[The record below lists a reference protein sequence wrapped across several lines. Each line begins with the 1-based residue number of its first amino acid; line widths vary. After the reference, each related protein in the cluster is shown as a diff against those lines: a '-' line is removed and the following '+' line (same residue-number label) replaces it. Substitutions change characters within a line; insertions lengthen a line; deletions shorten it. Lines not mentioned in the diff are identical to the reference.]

1 MRTFPVLFVFTCSLW
16 TACQS
21 ENKVYLQ
28 RRELRTN
35 QNTYDAGI
43 TAVGDRQTFPVILQS
58 VGLGPVTIY
67 DIQSSDPDRFVV
79 LDSWKAED
87 LDGDNVVDGLTLEGG
102 TEEDPAQT
110 IVEINFRPNS
120 EENFRAQLTIIS
132 NDSTTIERT
141 DNDEGVWRAALRG
154 VGEVP
159 CLRVLPRFYDYGP
172 KPPGGYFA
180 SDFRLQNCGQAP
192 LTLSSFDFDG
202 SASFYAASATPIYI
216 LANSEEV
223 AQVAWIPAS
232 ENPESV
238 SVSLVVNDP
247 NFEQQLELTGNNCSE
262 SSPDYWDVDEDGWTP
277 CGGDCDDTNA
287 FVNPEA
293 NELLGNGID
302 DNCNG
307 IIDGTEGDISDPD
320 IDDDND
326 GFTENEGDCH
336 DDHPDI
342 FPDAEDIP
350 NNIDDNCD
358 GTIDEATVFS
368 DDDNDGWT
376 ERAGD
381 CDDTD
386 GDIFPDAIETEN
398 GIDDNCDGFVDEGS
412 IEFDDDGDG
421 VSDAEGDCND
431 SDPWTFPG
439 AVEDCDNVDN
449 NCNGEV
455 DEGNEAEET
464 DACGFVS
471 ERTTITPTEE
481 KGCQMLSGLR
491 PSHFILWP
499 AILGF
504 GFARRR
510 ILL

>member
-1 MRTFPVLFVFTCSLW
+1 MQTIQIALIISPLLW
-16 TACQS
+16 TACKS
-21 ENKVYLQ
+21 ENEVYLQ

-35 QNTYDAGI
+35 QFTYDAGI

-58 VGLGPVTIY
+58 VGLGPVTIF

-87 LDGDNVVDGLTLEGG
+87 LDGDNVVDGLTLESG

-110 IVEINFRPNS
+110 IVEINFRPDT
-120 EENFRAQLTIIS
+120 EANFRAQLTIIS
-132 NDSTTIERT
+132 NDSTTVERT
-141 DNDEGVWRAALRG
+141 ENDEGVWRAALRG

-159 CLRVLPRFYDYGP
+159 CLRVLPNFYDYGP

-216 LANSEEV
+216 LANSEEQ
-223 AQVAWIPAS
+223 AQIAWIPAS
-232 ENPESV
+232 SNPESV

-247 NFEQQLELTGNNCSE
+247 NFDQSLELTGNNCVAST
-262 SSPDYWDVDEDGWTP
+262 PDFWDEDEDGWTP
-277 CGGDCDDTNA
+277 CGGDCDDG
-287 FVNPEA
+287 NPFINPQA
-293 NELLGNGID
+293 TELLGNGID

-307 IIDGTEGDISDPD
+307 IIDGETDDISDPSV
-320 IDDDND
+320 DDDGDGYSEND
-326 GFTENEGDCH
+326 GDCH
-336 DDHPDI
+336 DDNPDI
-342 FPDAEDIP
+342 FPDAEDIA

-358 GTIDEATVFS
+358 GLIDENTDLR
-368 DDDNDGWT
+368 DDDDDGWT
-376 ERAGD
+376 EREGD
-381 CDDTD
+381 CDDSD
-386 GDIFPDAIETEN
+386 ANIFPDAFETEN
-398 GIDDNCDGFVDEGS
+398 GIDDNCNGFTDEGS
-412 IEFDDDGDG
+412 LSFDDDGDG
-421 VSDAEGDCND
+421 FSDSEGDCND
-431 SDPWTFPG
+431 SDPWTYPD

-455 DEGNEAEET
+455 DEGNADDEA

-471 ERTTITPTEE
+471 ERSEVSAPEE
-481 KGCQMLSGLR
+481 KGCQTVSSLPLSQI
-491 PSHFILWP
+491 ILWP
-499 AILGF
+499 AIFCF

-510 ILL
+510 D